1 MKDSE
6 FLFEKIKVSDMIT
19 VEAYGDM
26 SSVDNHEFMG
36 RCIFTVQ
43 EMSYMRIQK
52 KITGYLVRNKK
63 IESHC
68 TLHFEIEEVI

>member
-1 MKDSE
+1 MLTSWNVKESD
-6 FLFEKIKVSDMIT
+6 FIFKNIKLSDMIT

-26 SSVDNHEFMG
+26 SSLDNHEFMG

-52 KITGYLVRNKK
+52 KITGYLVKNKK
-63 IESHC
+63 I
-68 TLHFEIEEVI
+68 